1 MTRPTHALSV
11 DVEDWYNGLVLVC
24 DDRVVPPTPAVVRNT
39 EALLALFAERG
50 VRATWFL
57 LGEVAAAFPGLVARI
72 AAGGHELGVHGFHH
86 FRIQRFN
93 PATFREAIRR
103 AKETVEQAGGCAV
116 LGHRAV
122 AFSVTART
130 PWVYEVLAE
139 LGFRYDSSVFPFAGR
154 RYGMAGAP
162 LVPYQISTGHGAIQ
176 EVPLT
181 VVRFGPI
188 RLPCAGGGYLRHFPY
203 WWTRLGLRRCEGEGR
218 AGVIYLHPY
227 EVDLAY
233 DEAFVRRE
241 LPHVAPRRL
250 AQIRR
255 SQYRH
260 RERTVPKLR
269 RLMAEF
275 SFAPVASLLGLPVS
289 TAASIVA

>member
-57 LGEVAAAFPGLVARI
+57 LGEVAATFPSLVARI

-86 FRIQRFN
+86 YRVERYT
-93 PATFREAIRR
+93 PDTFREAMRR
-103 AKETVEQAGGCAV
+103 AKETVEQAGGRAV

-122 AFSVTART
+122 AFSVTPQT
-130 PWVYEVLAE
+130 PWVYEVLAG

-154 RYGMAGAP
+154 RYGIADAP
-162 LVPYQISTGHGAIQ
+162 LVPYRIPTAQGAID
-176 EVPLT
+176 EVPLA
-181 VVRFGPI
+181 VVRLGPV
-188 RLPCAGGGYLRHFPY
+188 RLPCAGGGYLRHFPL
-203 WWTRLGLRRCEGEGR
+203 WWTRMGLRRCEAEGR
-218 AGVIYLHPY
+218 SAVMYLHPY
-227 EVDLAY
+227 EVELGY

-241 LPHVAPRRL
+241 LLRVAPRRL
-250 AQIRR
+250 ARIRR
-255 SQYRH
+255 SQYRN
-260 RERTVPKLR
+260 RDRTVTKLR